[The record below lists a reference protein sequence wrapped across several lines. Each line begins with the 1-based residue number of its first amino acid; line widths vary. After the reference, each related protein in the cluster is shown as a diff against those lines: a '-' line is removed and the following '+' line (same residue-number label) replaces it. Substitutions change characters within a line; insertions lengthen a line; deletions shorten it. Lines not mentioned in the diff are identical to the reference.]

1 MKVKVKKWLR
11 FVAPL
16 PILVLLP
23 LLIGQQPLSD
33 AQLRQIVVNWL
44 GYPIDQ
50 IQFEDCGI
58 GGISWFIC
66 VSASRPTTPSEGRTQ
81 NYEVTLP
88 DGMTYSIAIDRFTG
102 IIYRVS
108 HLVIIEGLTPDRMLP
123 PEQAIKL
130 ARQYLQKYYI
140 WADTS
145 DWEIKKIVPEVENG
159 RWIEV
164 QPMISVEFEPSFQV
178 PQLPEGVVFVNYAIG
193 CSITIDAVKGDFVG
207 FSAYYSQVDVPLEPF
222 ITPEEAEAIARQ
234 YLVGRGI
241 QIEEKGHWASLMLV
255 PDLETNFARL
265 VYCFGFHC
273 SLADEDAYMPAWV
286 GVDAHTGEVVY
297 VDSPLMK

>member
-1 MKVKVKKWLR
+1 MKVKVKKRLR
-11 FVAPL
+11 FIAPL
-16 PILVLLP
+16 LILVLLP

-33 AQLRQIVVNWL
+33 AQLRQIIADWL

-50 IQFEDCGI
+50 IQFEDYGI

-66 VSASRPTTPSEGRTQ
+66 VSASRPTTPSESRTQ

-88 DGMTYSIAIDRFTG
+88 NGMTYSIAIDRFTG
-102 IIYRVS
+102 IIYRAS
-108 HLVIIEGLTPDRMLP
+108 CLLTIEGLTADRMLY

-130 ARQYLQKYYI
+130 ARQYLQEYYI

-145 DWEIKKIVPEVENG
+145 DWEIKDIVPEVSNG
-159 RWIEV
+159 RWTNV

-193 CSITIDAVKGDFVG
+193 CSITIDACEGDFVG
-207 FSAYYSQVDVPLEPF
+207 FSASYSQVDVPLEPF

-234 YLVGRGI
+234 YLVGIGRH
-241 QIEEKGHWASLMLV
+241 IEGKGQWESLMLA

-265 VYCFGFHC
+265 VYIFGFHWRV
-273 SLADEDAYMPAWV
+273 DEDAYMSTWV
-286 GVDAHTGEVVY
+286 GVDAHTGEIVY
-297 VDSPLMK
+297 QDLISD